1 MIINNSHE
9 SILTEDIILS
19 VGLQMRGEINTQPDL
34 HI

>member
-9 SILTEDIILS
+9 SILTEDIILI
-19 VGLQMRGEINTQPDL
+19 VGLQMRGETNTQSDL